1 MNINQRKTN
10 KYSNPAFSLAIKYIC
25 IFVYNFINV
34 YRVPFQGFTN
44 ILFLVALVNITILS
58 IVVNRAYL
66 DF

>member
-25 IFVYNFINV
+25 IFVYNFINI

-44 ILFLVALVNITILS
+44 ILFFGCTCKYNNFI
-58 IVVNRAYL
+58 NCGE
-66 DF
+66 